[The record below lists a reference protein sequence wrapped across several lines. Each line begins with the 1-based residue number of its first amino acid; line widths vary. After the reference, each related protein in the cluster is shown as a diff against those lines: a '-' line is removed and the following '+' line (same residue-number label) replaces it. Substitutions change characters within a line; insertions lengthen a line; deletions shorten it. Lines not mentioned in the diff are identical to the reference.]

1 MIWKAGNSVSS
12 KETNARQIA
21 AEAMARLEQW
31 RGGGARPA
39 PADSVTLRAADVAAL
54 IDHTQLKPDAGAESI
69 RRLCSEAKLYG
80 FASVCVHSGWVP
92 LCKELLAGEPVKVG
106 SVTGFALGANLTAVK
121 RYEAEQAIAAGADEI
136 DMVIAVGRLKDG
148 DYAYVLDDIASVVKA
163 AHAQGVKVKTII
175 ETCLLTDV
183 EKAVACALAKAA
195 GADFVKTS
203 TGFNG
208 AGATAEDV
216 ALMRAIVGPDMGV
229 KAAGGIR
236 TLDDLR
242 RMAAAGATRIG
253 ASAGVQI
260 MQDLAGGGAPG
271 DQESDDSSS
280 TAGEAY

>member
-1 MIWKAGNSVSS
+1 MSS
-12 KETNARQIA
+12 RETNARQIA
-21 AEAMARLEQW
+21 AEAMARLERW
-31 RGGGARPA
+31 RGGGARLA
-39 PADSVTLRAADVAAL
+39 PADSVALRAEEAAAL

-92 LCKELLAGEPVKVG
+92 LCKEQLDGAPVKVG
-106 SVTGFALGANLTAVK
+106 SVTGFALGANLTDVK
-121 RYEAEQAIAAGADEI
+121 RYEAEQAISAGAEEI
-136 DMVIAVGRLKDG
+136 DMVIAIGRLKDG
-148 DYAYVLDDIASVVKA
+148 DYAYVLDDIATVVEA
-163 AHAQGVKVKTII
+163 AHAQAVKVKTII

-216 ALMRAIVGPDMGV
+216 ALMRAIVGPDIGV
-229 KAAGGIR
+229 KAAGGVR

-242 RMAAAGATRIG
+242 RMVAAGATRIG

-260 MQDLAGGGAPG
+260 MQDLAGESATSAPKSGASG
-271 DQESDDSSS
+271 EK
-280 TAGEAY
+280 AGEAY

>member
-1 MIWKAGNSVSS
+1 VSG

-31 RGGGARPA
+31 RGGGARLA
-39 PADSVTLRAADVAAL
+39 PADSVALRAEEAAAL

-92 LCKELLAGEPVKVG
+92 LCKELLDGEPVRVG

-121 RYEAEQAIAAGADEI
+121 RYEAEQAIAAGAEEI
-136 DMVIAVGRLKDG
+136 DMVIAIGRLKDG
-148 DYAYVLDDIASVVKA
+148 DYAYVLDDIAAVVEA

-216 ALMRAIVGPDMGV
+216 ALMRAIVGPDIGV
-229 KAAGGIR
+229 KAAGGVR

-242 RMAAAGATRIG
+242 CMVAAGATRIG

-260 MQDLAGGGAPG
+260 MQDLAGESATGFQKSSGSG
-271 DQESDDSSS
+271 DK
-280 TAGEAY
+280 AGETY